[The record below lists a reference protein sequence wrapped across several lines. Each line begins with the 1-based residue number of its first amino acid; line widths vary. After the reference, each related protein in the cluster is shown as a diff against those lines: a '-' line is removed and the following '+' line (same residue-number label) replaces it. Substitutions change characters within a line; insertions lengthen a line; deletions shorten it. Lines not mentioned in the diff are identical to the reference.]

1 MRKNLFIIFFISQLF
16 LLKSDD
22 SSINLN
28 IYRSKTHEDKTGDLT
43 PLVISVSS
51 DDVKKKTTYA
61 DFIFVVDISGSMWGE
76 PMELVKDTLS
86 YIVNQT
92 SENDNIAL
100 ITFDDDAYLNQP
112 LTKMTEANKN
122 ILR

>member
-1 MRKNLFIIFFISQLF
+1 MRKNLFIIFFILQLF

-51 DDVKKKTTYA
+51 DDVKKRQ
-61 DFIFVVDISGSMWGE
+61 
-76 PMELVKDTLS
+76 PM
-86 YIVNQT
+86 
-92 SENDNIAL
+92 L
-100 ITFDDDAYLNQP
+100 ILFSL
-112 LTKMTEANKN
+112 
-122 ILR
+122 